1 MHRCLWYA
9 ITYNRKVQSGK
20 KIISRKVSFLTVP
33 HCQFPCV
40 SQGIK
45 QNILYLRCLLFK
57 LNVIDAIK
65 IITHISVI
73 SRSQLNVYGKGNPK
87 T

>member
-33 HCQFPCV
+33 NCQFPCV